1 MKRAFT
7 LIELLVV
14 MAIMGVLGTIA
25 AGSYVA
31 MNRGQAEKSALEI
44 AGNLIEIA
52 RQRANLDRCRTY
64 VFVYNEVQSL
74 DENDEP
80 GKVCGLALAVKG
92 VGRFSAVDGND
103 WYDEFGDLDQLF
115 RAMQSENEGE
125 ELTEADYERKSSKS
139 RIFSLR
145 QQDFAVVR
153 TGQRSEM
160 TEEDLE
166 DGETHQQVVFGYRK
180 LEGNIS
186 FTVGEEYG
194 REFAAA
200 RLPNGYVF
208 SRSVSMRNESDL
220 GLKKVDVYVINP
232 DGDAQ
237 PLQIYSR
244 QFDGSFKPLG
254 STADVETEN

>member
-1 MKRAFT
+1 MRRAFT

-44 AGNLIEIA
+44 AGNLTEIA

-64 VFVYNEVQSL
+64 VFIYNEVQSL

-80 GKVCGLALAVKG
+80 GRVCGLALAVKG

-115 RAMQSENEGE
+115 RAMESESEG
-125 ELTEADYERKSSKS
+125 ELTEADYERKSTKS
-139 RIFSLR
+139 RIFNLR

-153 TGQRSEM
+153 TGQRSEL

-180 LEGNIS
+180 LEGNAS
-186 FTVGEEYG
+186 FVVGEEYG

-200 RLPNGYVF
+200 RLPNGFVF
-208 SRSVSMRNESDL
+208 SDSVSMRSESDL
-220 GLKKVDVYVINP
+220 GLKKVGVYVINP
-232 DGDAQ
+232 DDDA
-237 PLQIYSR
+237 PPTLRIYSR
-244 QFDGSFKPLG
+244 RIDGSFKPLG